1 MRNTNS
7 NINGKFENFAQ
18 LPLWRHRIAASDR
31 EGGVC
36 HRGRLVCAALALVL
50 STGMAAARAQALDQ
64 AAAVDVLARPNIALY
79 EAYAAFKMA
88 RYAEARQT
96 WERLAERD
104 VAEAWFNL
112 GVLAED
118 GLGEPRDDQRA
129 LRLYQRGAL
138 GGSVKA
144 QYRLALIHLDGRLIE
159 PDRAVAEGWLE
170 AAAAAGHD
178 DSQRL
183 LAQLREGAG
192 SDDLLAARL
201 LESEGRVEDAAAI
214 YRRLSDR
221 GDLAARTRL
230 AWMHEAGRGVTR
242 DLDLAATLFASAA
255 EGGDPEAQFALSV
268 MLRTGAGRERD
279 LAAADVW
286 LRRAADAGHAEAQR
300 LLAQ

>member
-1 MRNTNS
+1 MVLA
-7 NINGKFENFAQ
+7 G
-18 LPLWRHRIAASDR
+18 R
-31 EGGVC
+31 EGGLFY
-36 HRGRLVCAALALVL
+36 RARFACAAVALIL
-50 STGMAAARAQALDQ
+50 STGMASARAE
-64 AAAVDVLARPNIALY
+64 AVDQTAAEDALVRPNIALY

-88 RYAEARQT
+88 RYAEAKRT

-183 LAQLREGAG
+183 LGQLREGG
-192 SDDLLAARL
+192 GGDDVLVARL
-201 LESEGRVEDAAAI
+201 LESEGRVEEAAAI
-214 YRRLSDR
+214 YQRLSDR

-230 AWMHEAGRGVTR
+230 AWMHEAGRGVPR
-242 DLDLAATLFASAA
+242 NLERAAVLFASAA

-279 LAAADVW
+279 PVAADVW
-286 LRRAADAGHAEAQR
+286 LQRAADAGHAEAQR
-300 LLAQ
+300 LRAE